1 MEKQQIYPRIDKIAM
16 NVFELV
22 FTIKMQQIVKTVTLN
37 QVIRKIYSTSK
48 FSDDTTKLIKDMRK
62 KNMPTNITC
71 DTMVIVKGF
80 VPPKRKKHDKIYQE
94 QLRLHNKAKEILR
107 KV

>member
-1 MEKQQIYPRIDKIAM
+1 MEKQQIYPRIDEIAM

-48 FSDDTTKLIKDMRK
+48 FSDDTTKLIKNMREK
-62 KNMPTNITC
+62 K
-71 DTMVIVKGF
+71 
-80 VPPKRKKHDKIYQE
+80 Y
-94 QLRLHNKAKEILR
+94 AY
-107 KV
+107 